1 MQLNQ
6 NIVSGAGKLNERV
19 IRSIC
24 SRLERFLLSIAEN
37 IKFQAHELL
46 CEFLEADELDRESI
60 DTRVLLKH
68 SFFEDS
74 ISAPSSVADLPFI
87 ILEFKSIQNQ
97 IEETLFLERKI
108 ADIVR
113 KQGRLNVQAAEKILE
128 LAFKLHNPTSVLLPV
143 YVENLFIKLALSA
156 KRLAS
161 DEIHL
166 VSNSLFD
173 QNHSF
178 SGGVEGLA
186 YFNVLSGEFEAL
198 EKHCN
203 SINDELKLLGKK
215 AALPSSS
222 SQEDLIDKV
231 DHAYHTHKA
240 VSDELRKKAAKVN
253 SVADSLKADL
263 TFFMDTHSS
272 LLQLV
277 LQAHTENHIKYL
289 EKDIESLQ
297 ALLCLL

>member
-1 MQLNQ
+1 
-6 NIVSGAGKLNERV
+6 
-19 IRSIC
+19 
-24 SRLERFLLSIAEN
+24 
-37 IKFQAHELL
+37 
-46 CEFLEADELDRESI
+46 
-60 DTRVLLKH
+60 
-68 SFFEDS
+68 
-74 ISAPSSVADLPFI
+74 
-87 ILEFKSIQNQ
+87 
-97 IEETLFLERKI
+97 
-108 ADIVR
+108 
-113 KQGRLNVQAAEKILE
+113 
-128 LAFKLHNPTSVLLPV
+128 V
-143 YVENLFIKLALSA
+143 YVENLLIKLALSA

-231 DHAYHTHKA
+231 DHAYHAHKA